1 MKIKFLP
8 FVNAVEM
15 HKQHPDTFEIPSK
28 NDLLA
33 LKKGDF
39 VKVCLQDD
47 NRNGERFW
55 CQVTSIDKAQRKIIA
70 SVDNELVF
78 YPEIE
83 LGLEVKF
90 DFNNV
95 YAIYQ

>member
-1 MKIKFLP
+1 MKITFLP

-15 HKQHPDTFEIPSK
+15 HKQHPDTFEVPSNK
-28 NDLLA
+28 ELSA

-55 CQVTSIDKAQRKIIA
+55 CEVIYVDKAKKKITA
-70 SVDNELVF
+70 AVNNELVF

-95 YAIYQ
+95 YAIY